1 MISIEELLEKAR
13 EIGASDLHIKAG
25 SPPIFRVEGILKI
38 GNGFPSFTVKDT
50 KDIVMA
56 ITTERQKLFLR
67 RNLGLDISFEVPGQG
82 RYRVNIFYQRGSLA
96 LAIRIIP
103 SKIRSIKELMLPSV
117 VEKLA
122 LQERGLILVTGVA
135 GTGKSTTLASMIEH
149 INQKKR
155 TRIITIE
162 EPIEYIFEDKKSIIS
177 QREVGTDT
185 PSFSIGLKEALR
197 QDPNV
202 IMVGEMRDLITVETA
217 LQASETGHLVLSTL
231 HTLDTKETV
240 NRVIA
245 VFPPQ
250 QQSEVRVQLASV
262 LKAVISQRLVQAESG
277 TRLPAVEVLVTT
289 PRIRELILD
298 PMRMDEIKKSVAE
311 GYIPYGMQTFEQSLF
326 YLWKKGLITRDTA
339 LDFAT
344 DRENLAL
351 RMQGITTDQEDR
363 YWRIF
368 EELAAGKD
376 PFKAAQELS
385 LDKKINELVNDN

>member
-1 MISIEELLEKAR
+1 MRVTIEKLLDRAR

-25 SPPIFRVEGILKI
+25 CPPIFRVEGVLRVGKEY
-38 GNGFPSFTVKDT
+38 PPFTPKDT
-50 KDIVMA
+50 KELVMKM
-56 ITTERQKLFLR
+56 TSERQKLFLR

-103 SKIRSIKELMLPSV
+103 SKIRSIEELMLPEV
-117 VEKLA
+117 VKKLA
-122 LQERGLILVTGVA
+122 LEERGLILVTGVA
-135 GTGKSTTLASMIEH
+135 GMGKSTTLASMIEY
-149 INQKKR
+149 INKTKR
-155 TRIITIE
+155 SRIITIE

-177 QREVGTDT
+177 QREVGSDT

-202 IMVGEMRDLITVETA
+202 IMVGEMRDLITIETA
-217 LQASETGHLVLSTL
+217 LQAAETGHLVLSTL
-231 HTLDTKETV
+231 HTLDAKETI

-245 VFPPQ
+245 VFPPR
-250 QQSEVRVQLASV
+250 QQSEIRVQLASV
-262 LKAVISQRLVQAESG
+262 LKAVISQRLVPSKNG
-277 TRLPAVEVLVTT
+277 GRIPAVEIMVST

-298 PMRMDEIKKSVAE
+298 PMRIEEIKNSLAE
-311 GYIPYGMQTFEQSLF
+311 GFIPYGMQTFEQSLF
-326 YLWKKGLITRDTA
+326 YLWKKGLITKETT

-368 EELAAGKD
+368 EEMAQGKD
-376 PFKAAQELS
+376 PFKVAEELS
-385 LDKKINELVNDN
+385 LDKKISEFIK